1 MQSNYSQ
8 NDDYEVPFSVKLR
21 LFFSA
26 KTIAL
31 ILITASIGFGIYYWQ
46 NQGGELK
53 GSATSGKPFCTSGL
67 FKVQTD
73 QLLDGS
79 ATSQTVEDYED
90 LIVGSE
96 AARDANTKM
105 TNTVSCYSYKAEMT
119 CDADE
124 LILLLYIKADRSLSE
139 IVKKRT
145 QITADKCSSTIPRRA
160 IIDLFNAKIKECADI
175 AVSINKEITA
185 SFVRGEKAL
194 QDNADKITKCN
205 LDKASLEKK
214 LACKKYTED
223 IGKKITAKD
232 KVGAKALYDAN
243 LAGAK
248 CVMDATLKKQYDD
261 LVAVTQATS
270 TTAVTEAA
278 AESNSCTAASAS
290 AKKTLEDAV
299 KATKTKSQWEA
310 YINTMST
317 SKGSI
322 SASCTNKAQIACY
335 YDQVILFGLIKSEAN
350 FKTVTAKSAEM
361 KQSKPSCSPLTN
373 PVVSAA
379 FMAEFKEC
387 AELSG
392 AVIKE
397 IDKGSVEGEKA
408 LKDNDTAISK
418 CNADKSMLEGR
429 LACVKYREDMGAKI
443 TANDKNGAEG
453 LYEANSTGRKCILT
467 EDAET
472 KYQELIS
479 AVEEVA
485 VEEPVVE
492 EPVVVEESVVEEPVI
507 ETPAVEEPVVETPA
521 VETPVV
527 ETPVVETP
535 VVAVETPTPSE
546 LCEAK
551 KTEFD
556 TMLARDESINL
567 LDGKLGEIEGMQY
580 CNITAASR
588 ERYDALKNRINAA
601 VNPGGSDYDY
611 QPQATP
617 IIEISPCVAK
627 LSDFEA
633 MMAANE
639 NMATVNAK
647 YENLRVSNCSLPIGL
662 KIKYDQ
668 FTSMA
673 ASMDESYSMD
683 FSAGASADVNAGATD
698 SATVSGDQAS
708 TGANVNANAAAA
720 QLNDAIMA
728 NVLNANLITP
738 KFKPS
743 AAKRV
748 KKTAETGPEVM
759 LYPIFMIAS
768 VGAVSLIRRRKNRK

>member
-1 MQSNYSQ
+1 MQSNHSQ

-31 ILITASIGFGIYYWQ
+31 ILIAASVGFGIYYWQ

-53 GSATSGKPFCTSGL
+53 GSATTGKPFCASGL
-67 FKVQTD
+67 FKMQTD
-73 QLLDGS
+73 GVLDGS
-79 ATSQTVEDYED
+79 SPLSPTVKDYED
-90 LIVGSE
+90 LIAGSE
-96 AARDANTKM
+96 TARDGILKM
-105 TNTVSCYSYKAEMT
+105 TNTVSCYGYKVEMT

-124 LILLLYIKADRSLSE
+124 LILLLYIKADRPLSE

-145 QITADKCSSTIPRRA
+145 QITADKCASTIPRKA
-160 IIDLFNAKIKECADI
+160 IVDLFNAKIKECADI

-270 TTAVTEAA
+270 TTTVSAA
-278 AESNSCTAASAS
+278 CTTAETS

-299 KATKTKSQWEA
+299 KATKEKPQWEA
-310 YINTMST
+310 YMTTMST

-322 SASCTNKAQIACY
+322 DASCTNKAQIACY

-361 KQSKPSCSPLTN
+361 KQAKPSCSPLTN
-373 PVVSAA
+373 PTISAA

-392 AVIKE
+392 AVIAE
-397 IDKGSVEGEKA
+397 IDKGGVEGEKA
-408 LKDNDTAISK
+408 LRDNDTAISK
-418 CNADKSMLEGR
+418 CNADKSMLEKR
-429 LACVKYREDMGAKI
+429 LACVKYREDIGVKI
-443 TANDKNGAEG
+443 TANNKNGAEG
-453 LYEANSTGRKCILT
+453 LYEANSTGNKCIL
-467 EDAET
+467 EENVEG

-492 EPVVVEESVVEEPVI
+492 EPVVEEPVV
-507 ETPAVEEPVVETPA
+507 ETPAVEEPVVETP
-521 VETPVV
+521 VV
-527 ETPVVETP
+527 ETPVVEDP

-601 VNPGGSDYDY
+601 VNLGGSDYDNL
-611 QPQATP
+611 PQASP
-617 IIEISPCVAK
+617 IIEVSPCVAK

-673 ASMDESYSMD
+673 ASMDESYSTD
-683 FSAGASADVNAGATD
+683 FSSGSSADTNAGTID
-698 SATVSGDQAS
+698 SATVSGATVS
-708 TGANVNANAAAA
+708 TGSTAAATAA

-748 KKTAETGPEVM
+748 KKTAETGPEAL
-759 LYPIFMIAS
+759 LYQIFMIAS
-768 VGAVSLIRRRKNRK
+768 VGAVSLIRRRKNHK